1 MRKLLLVLLIFILSI
16 VSLVLLFNTF
26 TNTSKQDQ
34 IQPAKGLPEY
44 PEAGNRLAE
53 VLRIP
58 TISDSNSV
66 HNFNRFQ
73 ATLKKSYPVLFN
85 NPNVEWQRFEGL
97 SLVAKWVGRTSELA
111 PIVLVAE
118 QYTEEPALEMIP
130 KWSFNPFMGKVEQG
144 VIYGQ
149 GTQDGKTALM
159 AMLEVFNQLVSQDIL
174 PNRTIYF
181 AFPHNSEEGE
191 QAIINA
197 LKQAKIQPDFILK
210 TGGLISQDILWDIDL
225 PTALIGI
232 GSPSV
237 SKVTLESKNIP
248 IKNLLQQIEQLRA
261 ALPFVNVED
270 NAVQHFLN
278 HLSPEMNFNQRL
290 VFSNQWLLNN
300 VQQKWLQKNAFSK
313 AAFGHNIY
321 VQKMTNDSSN
331 TCITELLFVAPQL
344 QDNLEQWLKN
354 HLQHPQIRLLKEVQI
369 QYKNQVLSPVDNRS
383 YRFISNTC
391 KEVFP
396 NVITAPILVQSPSK
410 INWQANI
417 DADIYYFHPVV
428 YTPKTWEL
436 YQKKI
441 DAKISLKNYQQMIQF
456 YYQLINN
463 RI

>member
-34 IQPAKGLPEY
+34 IQPAKGLPNY
-44 PEAGNRLAE
+44 PEANNRLAK

-58 TISDSNSV
+58 TTIDSNSV

-73 ATLKKSYPVLFN
+73 AALKEAYPILFD
-85 NPNVEWQRFEGL
+85 NPNVEWQNFEGL

-118 QYTEEPALEMIP
+118 QYVEEPNLKTIP

-144 VIYGQ
+144 LIYGQ

-159 AMLEVFNQLVSQDIL
+159 AMLEVFNDLVSQNIL

-181 AFPHNSEEGE
+181 AFPHNSEQGE

-197 LKQAKIQPDFILK
+197 LKQAKIQPEFILK
-210 TGGLISQDILWDIDL
+210 TGGLILQDMLWDIAM

-232 GSPSV
+232 GSPSI
-237 SKVTLESKNIP
+237 SKVTLESKDIST
-248 IKNLLQQIEQLRA
+248 KVLQQEIQQLRSF
-261 ALPFVNVED
+261 LPFVNVSD
-270 NAVQHFLN
+270 NSVQHFLN

-290 VFSNQWLLNN
+290 VFSNQWLLSN

-313 AAFGHNIY
+313 TTFGTNIFL
-321 VQKMTNDSSN
+321 QKISADSSN
-331 TCITELLFVAPQL
+331 TTITELLFVAPQM
-344 QDNLEQWLKN
+344 QQNLEQWIKN
-354 HLQHPQIRLLKEVQI
+354 HLQHPQIRLLKQPQI
-369 QYKNQVLSPVDNRS
+369 QHSNQILAPIDNRT

-396 NVITAPILVQSPSK
+396 NVITAPILVQPPSK
-410 INWQANI
+410 VNWQANI
-417 DADIYYFHPVV
+417 DADIYYFHPVL
-428 YTPKTWEL
+428 YTSERWEQH
-436 YQKKI
+436 QKKV
-441 DAKISLKNYQQMIQF
+441 DAKISVKNYQQMIQF

>member
-1 MRKLLLVLLIFILSI
+1 LSI

-26 TNTSKQDQ
+26 INTSKQDQ
-34 IQPAKGLPEY
+34 IQTVKGLPNY
-44 PEAGNRLAE
+44 PEASERLAK

-58 TISDSNSV
+58 MTSDSSSLK
-66 HNFNRFQ
+66 NFNRFH
-73 ATLKKSYPVLFN
+73 ATLKQYYPTLFD

-118 QYTEEPALEMIP
+118 QYTEEPSLETIP
-130 KWSFNPFMGKVEQG
+130 EWSFNPFMGKVEQG
-144 VIYGQ
+144 LIYGQ

-159 AMLEVFNQLVSQDIL
+159 AMLEVFNSLVSKNIL

-181 AFPHNSEEGE
+181 AFPHNSEQGE

-210 TGGLISQDILWDIDL
+210 TGGLISQNMLWEIAM

-232 GSPSV
+232 GSPSM
-237 SKVTLESKNIP
+237 SKVTLESKDVSNEV
-248 IKNLLQQIEQLRA
+248 LQQQIQQFRTV
-261 ALPFVNVED
+261 LPFVNVSKSS
-270 NAVQHFLN
+270 VQHFIN
-278 HLSPEMNFNQRL
+278 HLSPEMNFSQRL
-290 VFSNQWLLNN
+290 VFSNQWLLSN

-313 AAFGHNIY
+313 ATFGHNIY
-321 VQKMTNDSSN
+321 TQKTDTDSSN
-331 TCITELLFVAPQL
+331 TRITELLFVAPQI
-344 QDNLEQWLKN
+344 QNNLEQWLKN
-354 HLQHPQIRLLKEVQI
+354 HLKHPQIRLLKQPQVQ
-369 QYKNQVLSPVDNRS
+369 YTNQILAPVDNRT

-396 NVITAPILVQSPSK
+396 NIITAPILVQPPSK

-417 DADIYYFHPVV
+417 DTDIYYFHPVV
-428 YTPKTWEL
+428 YTSETWEQH
-436 YQKKI
+436 QKKI
-441 DAKISLKNYQQMIQF
+441 DAKISVKNYQQMIQF

-463 RI
+463 SI

>member
-34 IQPAKGLPEY
+34 IQTAKGLPTY
-44 PEAGNRLAE
+44 PEASKRLAN

-58 TISDSNSV
+58 TISDSSALA
-66 HNFNRFQ
+66 NFEHFQ
-73 ATLKKSYPVLFN
+73 ATLKQYYPTLFN

-118 QYTEEPALEMIP
+118 QYTEEPNLETIP
-130 KWSFNPFMGKVEQG
+130 EWSFNPFMGKIEKG
-144 VIYGQ
+144 FIYGQ
-149 GTQDGKTALM
+149 GTQGGKTALM
-159 AMLEVFNQLVSQDIL
+159 AMLEVFDNLVSQNTL

-181 AFPHNSEEGE
+181 AFPHNSEQGE

-210 TGGLISQDILWDIDL
+210 TGGLISQNMLWEIKM

-237 SKVTLESKNIP
+237 SKVTLESKDIS
-248 IKNLLQQIEQLRA
+248 KEVLQQQIQQLRA
-261 ALPFVNVED
+261 ALPFVNVAE
-270 NAVQHFLN
+270 NSVQHFIN
-278 HLSPEMNFNQRL
+278 HLGPEMNFSQRL
-290 VFSNQWLLNN
+290 VFSNQWLLSNI
-300 VQQKWLQKNAFSK
+300 QQKWLQKNSLSK
-313 AAFGHNIY
+313 AAFGHTIY
-321 VQKMTNDSSN
+321 TQNTAIDSSN
-331 TCITELLFVAPQL
+331 TRITELLFVAPQI
-344 QDNLEQWLKN
+344 QANLEQWLKN
-354 HLQHPQIRLLKEVQI
+354 HLQHPQIRLLKQPQI
-369 QYKNQVLSPVDNRS
+369 QYNNQTLAPVDNRT

-396 NVITAPILVQSPSK
+396 NIITAPILVQPPSK

-428 YTPKTWEL
+428 YTSETWEKHE
-436 YQKKI
+436 KKV
-441 DAKISLKNYQQMIQF
+441 DANISVKNYQQMIQF

-463 RI
+463 SI

>member
-34 IQPAKGLPEY
+34 IQPAKGLPNY
-44 PEAGNRLAE
+44 PEANNRLAK

-58 TISDSNSV
+58 TTIDSNSV

-73 ATLKKSYPVLFN
+73 AALKEAYPILFD
-85 NPNVEWQRFEGL
+85 NPNVEWQNFEGL

-118 QYTEEPALEMIP
+118 QYVEEPNLKTIP
-130 KWSFNPFMGKVEQG
+130 EWSFNPFMGKVEQG
-144 VIYGQ
+144 LIYGQ

-159 AMLEVFNQLVSQDIL
+159 AMLEVFNDLVSQNIL

-181 AFPHNSEEGE
+181 AFPHNSEQGE

-197 LKQAKIQPDFILK
+197 LKQAKIQPEFILK
-210 TGGLISQDILWDIDL
+210 TGGLILQDMLWDIAM

-237 SKVTLESKNIP
+237 SKVTLESKDIST
-248 IKNLLQQIEQLRA
+248 KVLQQEIQQLRSF
-261 ALPFVNVED
+261 LPFVNVSD
-270 NAVQHFLN
+270 NSVQHFLN

-290 VFSNQWLLNN
+290 VFSNQWLLSN

-313 AAFGHNIY
+313 TTFGTNIFL
-321 VQKMTNDSSN
+321 QKISADSSN
-331 TCITELLFVAPQL
+331 TTITELLFVAPQM
-344 QDNLEQWLKN
+344 QQNLEQWIKN
-354 HLQHPQIRLLKEVQI
+354 HLQHPQIRLLKQPQI
-369 QYKNQVLSPVDNRS
+369 QHSNQILAPIDNRT

-396 NVITAPILVQSPSK
+396 NVITAPILVQPPSK
-410 INWQANI
+410 VNWQANI
-417 DADIYYFHPVV
+417 DADIYYFHPVL
-428 YTPKTWEL
+428 YTSETWEQH
-436 YQKKI
+436 QKKV
-441 DAKISLKNYQQMIQF
+441 DAKISVKNYQQMIQF

>member
-34 IQPAKGLPEY
+34 IQTAKGLPNY
-44 PEAGNRLAE
+44 PEASKRLAK

-58 TISDSNSV
+58 MTNDSSSFK
-66 HNFNRFQ
+66 NFNRFQ
-73 ATLKKSYPVLFN
+73 AILKEYYPILFN

-118 QYTEEPALEMIP
+118 QYTQEPNLETIP
-130 KWSFNPFMGKVEQG
+130 EWSFNPFMGKVEQG
-144 VIYGQ
+144 FIYGQ

-159 AMLEVFNQLVSQDIL
+159 AMLEVFNALVSQNIL

-181 AFPHNSEEGE
+181 AFPHNSEQGE
-191 QAIINA
+191 QAIIKA

-210 TGGLISQDILWDIDL
+210 TGGLISQDMLWKIAS

-232 GSPSV
+232 GSPST
-237 SKVTLESKNIP
+237 SKVTLESKGIS
-248 IKNLLQQIEQLRA
+248 KEVLQQQIQQLQA
-261 ALPFVNVED
+261 ALPFVKVAENS
-270 NAVQHFLN
+270 VQHFIN
-278 HLSPEMNFNQRL
+278 HLSPEMNFSQRL
-290 VFSNQWLLNN
+290 VFSNQWLLSS

-313 AAFGHNIY
+313 ATFGSTIY
-321 VQKMTNDSSN
+321 TQKTDTDSSN
-331 TCITELLFVAPQL
+331 THMTELLFVAPQM
-344 QDNLEQWLKN
+344 QNNLDQWLKN
-354 HLQHPQIRLLKEVQI
+354 KLQHPQIKLLKQPQVQ
-369 QYKNQVLSPVDNRS
+369 YTNQILAPVDNRT

-396 NVITAPILVQSPSK
+396 NIITAPILVVPPSK

-428 YTPKTWEL
+428 YTSETWDQH
-436 YQKKI
+436 QKKI
-441 DAKISLKNYQQMIQF
+441 DAKISVKNYQQMIQF

-463 RI
+463 SI